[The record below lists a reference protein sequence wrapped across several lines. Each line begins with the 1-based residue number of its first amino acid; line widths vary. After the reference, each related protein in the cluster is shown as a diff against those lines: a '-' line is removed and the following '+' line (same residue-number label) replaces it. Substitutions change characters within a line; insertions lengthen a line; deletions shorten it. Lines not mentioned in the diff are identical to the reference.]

1 MRKIYSF
8 IIAATAVA
16 AAASCTQ
23 ELENKVQEQ
32 TGETVVFT
40 AVTDGTET
48 KAVLDGTV
56 SKWRGEE
63 LITLH
68 DGTNAFTFYGNAG
81 EEPVSSLKFSYTPG
95 EGQPEFT
102 ASEVMAV
109 YPSGNYTADLSAK
122 TVGNMV
128 IPDRQSLVE
137 DTYPSTA
144 AVAMAYSTD
153 KETLKFKNAT
163 TLLKFKV
170 AGDDVSYGSFVA
182 KAGSGSISGTFDAAY
197 NDGKPVLTA
206 TEGKLWVDF
215 QKDDGFLS
223 KEATYY
229 IAVAPAALKGFT
241 IYFNG
246 QEIRSFNSDYTLERN
261 DIINLGTLTYEAP
274 ETASVVYLKPGPLW
288 SSDDAWFA
296 AYFFSSTGNK
306 AVKMT
311 DKDED
316 GIYEAAVP
324 EGDYSKVIF
333 CRMNPKYE
341 EFGWNSETESD
352 HVWNEGNKEYI
363 PSAAD
368 DKVCHVVN
376 DWNSYAWQTVEMAA
390 AEWTIAG
397 TFNEWSAAPM
407 TESGDYFV
415 ARNVTAANTG
425 SGFKIL
431 QKGNWLGY
439 GEVATGV
446 WTALGGGDNITVTGA
461 EAGTAYDVYVNPT
474 TNKFVVV
481 PAGDPMPE
489 DKVTEEE
496 EVVVGYWAVVGTM
509 SNWNDYVQMTLD
521 GDWHVAEN
529 VKITVTDQFKF
540 RADENWDVNRGAAGT
555 VDGVILVNNTVTEV
569 YAEGKNFSVSENG
582 FYSIYINKAASKAK
596 VVKTG
601 DLPVESTPD
610 QPSDWALWAETGQ
623 VWEQIEMVTTTVP
636 DLFVAKNL
644 NLEAY
649 KSFLVKPSANWN
661 TKYGSGSVNYIKS
674 NKSISLVAGDEAGN
688 ITVEAAGL
696 YDIYFDFIN
705 KKVYVMAA
713 GTSYTSAAEQT
724 VSGEEPKPEEPEVTA
739 NMLYLKP
746 NANWKVDNARFAAYF
761 FGGTSGEKWVSM
773 ADSDKDGV
781 YEVNIPEGYGLGCN
795 VIFCRMNP
803 TTAANNWNNK
813 WNQTSDLKAPTDG
826 TNLYTVKD
834 GTWDKGGG
842 TWSVK

>member
-63 LITLH
+63 LIILH

-241 IYFNG
+241 IYFNS

-274 ETASVVYLKPGPLW
+274 ETASVVYLKPGPW
-288 SSDDAWFA
+288 SSDKAWFA

-311 DKDED
+311 DDDGD

-333 CRMNPKYE
+333 CRMNPKYK

-376 DWNSYAWQTVEMAA
+376 DWNSYVWQTVEMAA

-415 ARNVTAANTG
+415 AKNVTAANTG

-431 QKGNWLGY
+431 QEGNWLGY

-446 WTALGGGDNITVTGA
+446 WTALGGSDNITVTGA
-461 EAGTAYDVYVNPT
+461 EAGTAYDVYVDPSISKFIVVAAGAELPKEEIKTYGIVGDITGWADGEDIPMTAADDKYVAYNVTFTAAGGFKIRANNTWADSDNWGLSSTGSVEVGHYYDVITSGGSGNLTVAPGT
-474 TNKFVVV
+474 YDIWFDLSGKKIYVLTPGASVNSATKGTPIAPSSDTWYLLGEFNGWTQRSVKFVNE
-481 PAGDPMPE
+481 AGWFVLRNCE
-489 DKVTEEE
+489 ISKS
-496 EVVVGYWAVVGTM
+496 GNA
-509 SNWNDYVQMTLD
+509 
-521 GDWHVAEN
+521 
-529 VKITVTDQFKF
+529 KIN
-540 RADENWDVNRGAAGT
+540 AGNWDVQRTGVFGGLNGSFALKSSGNDFYLPAGT
-555 VDGVILVNNTVTEV
+555 YDIWMNSAADKIYFLAPGMTPYSTGNYRLYIKN
-569 YAEGKNFSVSENG
+569 GKSYNKIYLHAWNPNG
-582 FYSIYINKAASKAK
+582 NVGYKTNESWPGHQLSLKAS
-596 VVKTG
+596 
-601 DLPVESTPD
+601 VESYGECYYVEIPIG
-610 QPSDWALWAETGQ
+610 TG
-623 VWEQIEMVTTTVP
+623 V
-636 DLFVAKNL
+636 
-644 NLEAY
+644 
-649 KSFLVKPSANWN
+649 
-661 TKYGSGSVNYIKS
+661 VNYIVNGGS
-674 NKSISLVAGDEAGN
+674 GN
-688 ITVEAAGL
+688 
-696 YDIYFDFIN
+696 
-705 KKVYVMAA
+705 
-713 GTSYTSAAEQT
+713 EQT
-724 VSGEEPKPEEPEVTA
+724 KDLTCADLTVLSNGD
-739 NMLYLKP
+739 LYYH
-746 NANWKVDNARFAAYF
+746 WK
-761 FGGTSGEKWVSM
+761 
-773 ADSDKDGV
+773 
-781 YEVNIPEGYGLGCN
+781 
-795 VIFCRMNP
+795 
-803 TTAANNWNNK
+803 
-813 WNQTSDLKAPTDG
+813 
-826 TNLYTVKD
+826 
-834 GTWDKGGG
+834 
-842 TWSVK
+842 